1 MTGRRESGQDRK
13 EMKME
18 FIQKKSADRAVEY
31 FLPKAADKEISLA
44 WDRYEG
50 QLPECGFCESGLSC
64 RDCLQ
69 GPCISHPFRDS
80 SKLGVCGKDKD
91 ILALQSLLRLVLKG
105 SMACLDQVGELA
117 AGADAAKAGAVFKQ
131 AQELVVSGGA
141 KLAKDFPKELVDA
154 WQSKGVWP
162 EGVARD
168 IFKAS
173 QKTEGGISSPEEV
186 LLWTV
191 KAALLGCLAKRIQGK
206 LKQALF
212 GNTKPTKVDVNM
224 GVLKKDAPNVLFYGQ
239 FSPVLKQKISQAA
252 RKKKINVAGV
262 CSDPLL
268 PPEVIPPATT
278 YGSQEIP
285 LMSGAVDLIVA
296 GDQFVNPSL
305 ADIAKDWRIPI
316 ICTEKLNPNADL
328 DAFAKEIV
336 AQAQKSYDTRG
347 DIARDVPDT
356 LATATLGYAV
366 KAADIK
372 KIIEALKGGKIKGI
386 VILSGS
392 NNVKFTQDGEFASM
406 VRHFLAKDLLC
417 ISEGE
422 ASIVLAKH
430 GFLDPKAEDIECGP
444 GVAGLC
450 RALSTPAVV
459 DCDVTDFLLALA
471 KTAKKPLKDLPL
483 FACFSEANRS
493 EEVVKAVALMAM
505 GVSTYFW
512 PSLPVTGSS
521 RALKVLTDY
530 CVETFGA
537 GLNVVVKKLSA
548 AEKAKLIIGRVAA
561 PASMSGKSWE

>member
-1 MTGRRESGQDRK
+1 
-13 EMKME
+13 ME
-18 FIQKKSADRAVEY
+18 FIQKKTADRAVEY

-69 GPCISHPFRDS
+69 GPCISHPFRDAN
-80 SKLGVCGKDKD
+80 KLGVCGKDKD

-105 SMACLDQVGELA
+105 SMACLDQAGEFA
-117 AGADAAKAGAVFKQ
+117 GGADSAKAGAVIKQ
-131 AQELVVSGGA
+131 VQELMLNGGA
-141 KLAKDFPKELVDA
+141 KLIKDFPKERVDI
-154 WQSKGVWP
+154 WQEKGVCP
-162 EGVARD
+162 EGVVRD

-173 QKTEGGISSPEEV
+173 QKMEGGISDPEEM

-212 GNTKPTKVDVNM
+212 GKTRPTEVDVNL
-224 GVLKKDAPNVLFYGQ
+224 GVLKKDAPNILLYGQ
-239 FSPVLKQKISQAA
+239 FSPVLKQKIAQTAK
-252 RKKKINVAGV
+252 KKKINVAGV

-268 PPEVIPPATT
+268 PPVVIPPVTT

-305 ADIAKDWRIPI
+305 SDIARDWRVPI
-316 ICTEKLNPNADL
+316 ISTEKLNPNANL

-336 AQAQKSYDTRG
+336 DQAQKSFDTRR
-347 DIARDVPDT
+347 DIARDIPDT
-356 LATATLGYAV
+356 LASATMGYPV
-366 KAADIK
+366 KQTDVK
-372 KIIEALKGGKIKGI
+372 KIAEAVKGGKIKGI

-406 VRHFLAKDLLC
+406 ARHFLAKDLLC

-430 GFLDPKAEDIECGP
+430 GFLDAKAEDIECGP
-444 GVAGLC
+444 GVAEL
-450 RALSTPAVV
+450 RADLGVPAVI

-471 KTAKKPLKDLPL
+471 GTEKKALKDYPL
-483 FACFSEANRS
+483 FACFSEASRS
-493 EEVVKAVALMAM
+493 EEVVKAVALMTM

-512 PSLPVTGSS
+512 PYLPVTGST
-521 RALKVLTDY
+521 RAVKVLTEY
-530 CVETFGA
+530 CEETFGA
-537 GLNVVVKKLSA
+537 RLNVITKKLSA
-548 AEKAKLIIGRVAA
+548 AEKAKLIIAQVAP
-561 PASMSGKSWE
+561 PASMSGKPWKP